1 MRAPKGDFAWNVA
14 RIAAAGNAHIW
25 PPAGLSL
32 ARGYSGAAGGGKA
45 AGRASWPGARGSGS
59 GAPPNGLSRSK
70 RLYVRAQSVDRVIHS
85 GGDPDQHVQILA
97 HVAHLPDDAVE
108 LTRSRDALV
117 VLNSG

>member
-32 ARGYSGAAGGGKA
+32 AR
-45 AGRASWPGARGSGS
+45 
-59 GAPPNGLSRSK
+59 
-70 RLYVRAQSVDRVIHS
+70 
-85 GGDPDQHVQILA
+85 ILA

-117 VLNSG
+117 VLNQPLRYVAPLRRMQGITFRGADKLPEWRSRLDQPLVEGRGGGIARLAWPVG